1 MKRRRFRFVLL
12 ITYVLA
18 VILCLFCVFP
28 LLWSIITSLK
38 TPEDVY
44 AMPLHVVPHP
54 FTLQN
59 YSDVLF
65 NSVQMR
71 FFLNSTI
78 VSLLTT
84 LVSTTVAVLAAYG
97 FSRFRFPGGGT
108 LFGTIL
114 FSRILPRV
122 TLLIPFYVV
131 LARLHLINT
140 KGGLVLVYLIVA
152 MPITVW
158 MLRGFVD
165 TMPLEIEE
173 AARVDGCGPYGILF
187 RIVVPVLAPAI
198 AAIAMFAFI
207 LSWNEFLFPL
217 LITKDLASR
226 TISVGLAFF
235 IDESGVKWGPL
246 MAASVLMGL
255 PPIVAFSYAQKYV
268 VRGLS
273 EGAVKG

>member
-1 MKRRRFRFVLL
+1 MKSGSSLTVALL
-12 ITYVLA
+12 YVLG
-18 VILCLFCVFP
+18 VVLCIFSIFP

-38 TPEDVY
+38 TPTDVY
-44 AMPLHVVPHP
+44 TMPLHIVPQP
-54 FTLQN
+54 FTLEN
-59 YSDVLF
+59 YSAV
-65 NSVQMR
+65 VQNRVMMR

-78 VSLLTT
+78 VSL
-84 LVSTTVAVLAAYG
+84 VTTVISSTISVLAAYG

-108 LFGTIL
+108 IFGTIL
-114 FSRILPRV
+114 FSRLLPRV

-131 LARLHLINT
+131 LSHLHLINT
-140 KGGLVLVYLIVA
+140 RAALVLVYLIIA

-158 MLRGFVD
+158 MLRGFID
-165 TMPLEIEE
+165 TVPYEMEE
-173 AARVDGCGPYGILF
+173 AATVDGCGPYGILF

-198 AAIAMFAFI
+198 AAVSMFAFI

-217 LITKDLASR
+217 LITKDPGSR

-235 IDESGVKWGPL
+235 IDDAGVKWGPL
-246 MAASVLMGL
+246 MAASVLMSL
-255 PPIVAFSYAQKYV
+255 PPIIAFSFAQKYI